1 MAAPI
6 ELLKRVPLFKGLDGK
21 QLDMLSRNF
30 TERTFKAG
38 SPITSEGA
46 GGVGFFVIEDGE
58 AVVSVG
64 GEERRTLGSGEY
76 FGEVALIDEGSRTAT
91 IEAKTDVK
99 AHGLT
104 PWQFR
109 PLVEENASIAWPLL
123 SSVSMP
129 RVQVMRPPVA
139 RLQRRDRALEAAD
152 QTRRDDLVDVGVV
165 DKRVFA
171 PR

>member
-1 MAAPI
+1 MAAPK
-6 ELLKRVPLFKGLDGK
+6 ELLKRVPLFQGLDDK
-21 QLDMLSRNF
+21 HIDTLSRTF
-30 TERTFKAG
+30 TDRTFTAG
-38 SPITSEGA
+38 QEITNEGG
-46 GGVGFFVIEDGE
+46 GGVGFFIIEDGE

-64 GEERRTLGSGEY
+64 GEERRTLGSGDY

-123 SSVSMP
+123 
-129 RVQVMRPPVA
+129 VA
-139 RLQRRDRALEAAD
+139 MAHRLREIEGR
-152 QTRRDDLVDVGVV
+152 
-165 DKRVFA
+165 
-171 PR
+171 

>member
-1 MAAPI
+1 MSAPI
-6 ELLKRVPLFKGLDGK
+6 ELLRRVPLFQGLDEK
-21 QLDMLSRNF
+21 HLQSLSRSF
-30 TERTFKAG
+30 TDRTFRAG
-38 SPITSEGA
+38 QQITSEGT

-58 AVVSVG
+58 AVVSVH

-99 AHGLT
+99 AYGLT

-123 SSVSMP
+123 VSL
-129 RVQVMRPPVA
+129 A
-139 RLQRRDRALEAAD
+139 RRLREVEQS
-152 QTRRDDLVDVGVV
+152 QT
-165 DKRVFA
+165 
-171 PR
+171 